1 MQPIYSH
8 TALRGIAALGVVYGH
23 YSYVFARDIHGIN
36 FFIPRTHLGVDMFF
50 MLSGFILYHVY
61 ATTFL
66 RQVTLKNWF
75 QFQIRRLA
83 RIYPLHIA
91 TLLMVLALI
100 RFKIDP
106 ASYDIL
112 FLNLTLVHAWGFTD
126 RFEFNAPSWSISC
139 EFMAYLVLPFLVVLI
154 KDRIGTLVLFIGAL
168 TAYMGL
174 WRYGHGSLDLEE
186 IGPVHGI
193 LRAVGGFP
201 IGVLLGKAQRFAGP
215 RAEVSKPALQ
225 LIGLAGFVACIALQ
239 LPDMA
244 YIPVFAL
251 IVFAT
256 ATSIGPLVKVL
267 KNPVLI
273 GFGEISYSVYLIQWP
288 IMLALFS
295 IRPKLAE
302 HFGQDG
308 VDLIALAFFVVT
320 LLSLSVLSWRYFERP
335 FIRWGRNAVS
345 GLDQPVQ
352 KPA

>member
-1 MQPIYSH
+1 MQSILSH

-23 YSYVFARDIHGIN
+23 YSFVFASDIHGIN

-50 MLSGFILYHVY
+50 ILSGYILYHVY
-61 ATTFL
+61 ASTFL
-66 RQVTLKNWF
+66 RQITLRNWA
-75 QFQIRRLA
+75 QFQLRRLA
-83 RIYPLHIA
+83 RIYPLHIG

-112 FLNLTLVHAWGFTD
+112 LMNLTLVHAWGFTD

-154 KDRIGTLVLFIGAL
+154 KDRIGTLAVFIGAL

-174 WRYGHGSLDLEE
+174 WQYGHGSLDLEM

-193 LRAVGGFP
+193 LRAVGAFP
-201 IGVLLGKAQRFAGP
+201 LGVLLAKAQRNAGP
-215 RAEVSKPALQ
+215 RAEAAKPALQ
-225 LIGLAGFVACIALQ
+225 LIGLLGFIACIALQ

-244 YIPVFAL
+244 YIPVFAV

-256 ATSIGPLVKVL
+256 ASDRGVLVKAL
-267 KNPVLI
+267 DNRVLI

-302 HFGQDG
+302 HFGPDG
-308 VDLIALAFFVVT
+308 VDIGSLGFFLVAL
-320 LLSLSVLSWRYFERP
+320 LLLSVLSWRYFERP
-335 FIRWGRNAVS
+335 FIRWGRLIASGIGQPQQKAV
-345 GLDQPVQ
+345 
-352 KPA
+352 